1 MTVVTGESDLAGAKA
16 RGLRELADAG
26 FAVPPWRVIGADV
39 LRRHLTGAGL
49 AERID
54 AELRDLTADRAE
66 AVAESVASAILET
79 PLAPDVL
86 ADIAAA
92 VDGVGEGPV
101 AVRSSGLDEDGP
113 RFSFAG
119 QYDTFLNVAG
129 PAAVAEHVRLCW
141 AGAYSARALSYRLAH
156 GLPPGGAGM
165 AVIVQRMVPAE
176 KSGVLFTAN
185 PMSGDRTERVVS
197 AVFGLGEGLVGGAV
211 DADTVV
217 LDSAGRVV
225 QVTVGEKRE
234 RYDPDEA
241 GGCRVTETAAAAREE
256 LAVTDAELRALRE
269 LAERIEQVRGTPQ
282 DVEWAMADGT
292 LWVLQSRPITTGLDE
307 PGELHVWDNSN
318 IIESFRGMTSPL
330 TYSFARR
337 VYQRVYEEYCREL
350 KVPDAQLGQAQEW
363 LSALLG
369 YFHGRVYYNLLN
381 WYRLVRLAPLYRL
394 GRRSLELT
402 LGVEESLDPE
412 LADTLYPFTFSS
424 RAEEIRVTAR
434 SRLRFAGRFVLIE
447 RTAARFIADF
457 YRTYAEFGSTDYDAL
472 TADQVYRRYQS
483 LERTLVARWGR
494 VAVLDAVIGLSFG
507 TLQSLNRRW
516 LPNAPLWFTWAVAGP
531 ENSVESAGPAH
542 RIAELAATARAD
554 AELRRIVTESPP
566 QRARADLLAA
576 GHAGFVSEVDDYV
589 ARYGDRSL
597 DELKLEA
604 PSLRDDPA
612 TFFPMLRAAMASVES
627 MAARA
632 DVDAVLA
639 SLTPAK
645 RQVYERV
652 RGKVR
657 RALELRERIRFCR
670 TRAFG
675 TAKVM
680 VRAIGRRF
688 AELGLLDDPEDVFW
702 LYLEEIGGCFDAST
716 VDTDL
721 RALVSARKAAAE
733 SDRLLTAPSR
743 FTTRGAVGTKAN
755 RAAWSRGVPGGTT
768 APTGAE
774 LTGVPAGPG
783 RVEGRARVVDLPSEA
798 GGDILVTYRTDPGWV
813 AWLPSASGLLVERGS
828 PLTHVAI
835 VARELGVP
843 TVVQVPGLTNR
854 LRNGMRLDVDGATG
868 VIRVLAVQEEPS

>member
-1 MTVVTGESDLAGAKA
+1 MTVVTRESDLTGAKA

-26 FAVPPWRVIGADV
+26 FVVPPWRVIGADV
-39 LRRHLTGAGL
+39 LRRHLASTGL
-49 AERID
+49 SERIE
-54 AELRDLTADRAE
+54 AALLCVTPETAE
-66 AVAESVASAILET
+66 AVSAEISAAILET
-79 PLAPDVL
+79 PLAPEVL
-86 ADIAAA
+86 AEVEAAA
-92 VDGVGEGPV
+92 EAVGGPV

-113 RFSFAG
+113 KFSFAG
-119 QYDTFLNVAG
+119 QFDTFLNVG
-129 PAAVAEHVRLCW
+129 LDAVAEHVRKCW
-141 AGAYSARALSYRLAH
+141 AGAYSARALAYRLAH
-156 GLPPGGAGM
+156 GVPVGGAGM
-165 AVIVQRMVPAE
+165 AVIVQRLVRAE

-185 PMSGDRTERVVS
+185 PMSGERSERVVS

-217 LDSAGRVV
+217 LDEAGQVL

-234 RYDPDEA
+234 RYDPDA
-241 GGCRVTETAAAAREE
+241 GGGCRVTETVAAARES
-256 LAVTDAELRALRE
+256 LALNDGELRALSE
-269 LAERIEQVRGTPQ
+269 LAGRIERARGGPQ

-292 LWVLQSRPITTGLDE
+292 LWVVQSRPITAGLGDR
-307 PGELHVWDNSN
+307 GELHVWDNSN

-350 KVPDAQLGQAQEW
+350 KVGDAQLVQAQEW
-363 LSALLG
+363 LPALLG

-412 LADTLYPFTFSS
+412 LADGLHPFTFGS
-424 RAEEIRVTAR
+424 RAEEILRTAR
-434 SRLRFAGRFVLIE
+434 SRVRFASRFALIE
-447 RTAARFIADF
+447 RTGERFIADF
-457 YRTYAEFGSTDYDAL
+457 YRTYEEFGATDYDSL
-472 TADQVYRRYQS
+472 TADQVYRRYQA

-507 TLQSLNRRW
+507 TLQALNRRW
-516 LPNAPLWFTWAVAGP
+516 LPDAPMWFTWAVAGP
-531 ENSVESAGPAH
+531 ANSVESAGPAH
-542 RIAELAATARAD
+542 RIAELAALVRAD
-554 AELRRIVTESPP
+554 DELRLVVTETPP
-566 QRARADLLAA
+566 GQAREALLAA
-576 GHAGFVSEVDDYV
+576 GHATFVSYVDDYV
-589 ARYGDRSL
+589 RRYGDRSL
-597 DELKLEA
+597 DELKLES
-604 PSLRDDPA
+604 PSLRDDPS
-612 TFFPMLRAAMASVES
+612 TFFPMLRAAVAAVES
-627 MAARA
+627 TTGRA
-632 DVDAVLA
+632 DADAVLA
-639 SLTPAK
+639 SLSPAR

-680 VRAIGRRF
+680 IRAIGRRF
-688 AELGLLDDPEDVFW
+688 AELGLLDSPEDIFW
-702 LYLEEIGGCFDAST
+702 LYLEEIGGCFEAST

-721 RALVSARKAAAE
+721 RALVESRKVRAE
-733 SDRLLTAPSR
+733 SDAQLTAPSR
-743 FTTRGAVGTKAN
+743 FTTKGAVGTKAN
-755 RAAWSRGVPGGTT
+755 RVAWARAVPGGT
-768 APTGAE
+768 AAAAGAE

-783 RVEGRARVVDLPSEA
+783 RVRGQARVVDLPSEA

-843 TVVQVPGLTNR
+843 TVVQVPGLTTR
-854 LRNGMRLDVDGATG
+854 VRDGMRLDVDGATG
-868 VIRVLAVQEEPS
+868 VIRVLAGPEES